1 VLTSLTIDS
10 FRCIQ
15 SAELSFDARATGI
28 HGANASGKTSL
39 LEAIFFLSH
48 GRSFRSSVRTEL
60 IAAGAKVLRVVAS
73 LQLQSDR
80 SVMAGVE
87 VDGTATQLRL
97 GGQSSTASQ
106 IARVLPVQVIDPSV
120 HRILEEGSAR
130 RRRLIDWGVFHVK
143 PQFLES
149 WRKYQRVLAQRNALI
164 LSNVDDSALQV
175 WNESL
180 VSSAAAVQS
189 HRDGYVQFLTPRF
202 EELASELLE
211 LPVTIR
217 YRQGWP
223 ADISLEAALEQS
235 RPRERRQRTT
245 VVGPHRADVAIEV
258 DGVIARKRV
267 SRGQQKLLAAAL
279 ILAQIQLRAASEK
292 LPVCLLL
299 DDPAAELDVDNLGKL
314 LRVVEQTPAQVIMT
328 SLVETRFPQLPI
340 GRSFHVEQ
348 GRFRQVI

>member
-1 VLTSLTIDS
+1 VLTSLTIDN

-15 SAELSFDARATGI
+15 SAELSLDTRATGI

-48 GRSFRSSVRTEL
+48 GRSFRSNVRTEL
-60 IAAGAKVLRVVAS
+60 ISAGAKTLRVVAS
-73 LQLQSDR
+73 LGLQSDR
-80 SVMAGVE
+80 SIVAGVE
-87 VDGTATQLRL
+87 VDGAGSQLRL
-97 GGQSSTASQ
+97 GGQPSTASE

-164 LSNVDDSALQV
+164 LSNAHDSALNV
-175 WNESL
+175 WNASL
-180 VSSAAAVQS
+180 VSSATAVQS
-189 HRDGYVQFLTPRF
+189 YRDEYVRCLAPRF
-202 EELASELLE
+202 ERLGSDLLE
-211 LPVTIR
+211 LPVTVR

-223 ADISLEAALEQS
+223 ADVSLAEALEQS
-235 RPRERRQRTT
+235 RLRERSQRTT

-279 ILAQIQLRAASEK
+279 ILAQIQLRAASED

-314 LRVVEQTPAQVIMT
+314 LRVVEQTAAQVIVT

-348 GRFRQVI
+348 GKFHQVI

>member
-15 SAELSFDARATGI
+15 SAELSFDSRATGI

-48 GRSFRSSVRTEL
+48 GRSFRSNVRTEL
-60 IAAGAKVLRVVAS
+60 IAAGAKTMRVVAS
-73 LQLQSDR
+73 LQLGADR
-80 SVMAGVE
+80 SIVAGVE
-87 VDGTATQLRL
+87 VDGAGTQLRL
-97 GGQSSTASQ
+97 AGQASTASQ
-106 IARVLPVQVIDPSV
+106 VARALPVQVIDPSV

-164 LSNVDDSALQV
+164 LSNVQDSALHV
-175 WNESL
+175 WDASL
-180 VSSAAAVQS
+180 ISSAAAVQS
-189 HRDGYVQFLTPRF
+189 YRDEYIRFLAPRF
-202 EELASELLE
+202 EKLASELLE

-223 ADISLEAALEQS
+223 ADSSLAEALEQS
-235 RPRERRQRTT
+235 RLRERRQRTT

-258 DGVIARKRV
+258 DGVVGRKRV

-279 ILAQIQLRAASEK
+279 ILAQIQLRAVSEE

-314 LRVVEQTPAQVIMT
+314 LRVVEQTPAQVIVT
-328 SLVETRFPQLPI
+328 SLVEVHFPQLPI

-348 GRFRQVI
+348 GKFRQVI